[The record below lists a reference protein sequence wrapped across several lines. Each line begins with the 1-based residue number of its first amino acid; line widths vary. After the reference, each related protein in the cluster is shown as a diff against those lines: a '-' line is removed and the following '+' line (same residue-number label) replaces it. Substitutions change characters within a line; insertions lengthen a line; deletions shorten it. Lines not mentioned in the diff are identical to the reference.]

1 MQRPT
6 AKLISHTAFPV
17 ETIYLEW
24 TQSRTDKPLMS
35 ASDLSQEMKTNDSL
49 RAEVEDVFQ
58 RVISMS
64 MPLMETVEL
73 VWQLENIPVALREQ
87 IVRHRV
93 GHKFGGQLG
102 ADILPDLTDSTFWA
116 QTMRVRDMS
125 NFATNEMFYKPQS
138 VVDNSDLSTQWD
150 IVMGYIQDMYV
161 LMTDKGIPPEDAR
174 MLLPM
179 AVTHRMTWK
188 QSLASAIHVLK
199 KRSCWIAE
207 LGFWEGLVL
216 DMVQQLSAIH
226 PLFGTLIAPP
236 CIDTKTDKFVGC
248 KFEEEVWGAIRGDYP
263 QPPCPLYGGCQTKD
277 AKQYVEVT
285 LRGKSI
291 TPAWTIFGYTGTWD
305 PQSEQAKASIPR
317 AIEQSRIRTKM
328 WGHDPVNWQPLETT
342 DGRN

>member
-1 MQRPT
+1 MNRPT
-6 AKLISHTAFPV
+6 AKLVSHTEFPV

-24 TQSRTDKPLMS
+24 TQSRTDGPLLS
-35 ASDLSQEMKTNDSL
+35 ARDLSQKAAGDPKL
-49 RAEVEDVFQ
+49 REEIEDVFH

-125 NFATNEMFYKPQS
+125 HFATNEMYYSPDS
-138 VVDNSDLSTQWD
+138 VVNGVGIQHWWD
-150 IVMGYIQDMYV
+150 MCMKRYEKDYQYAIELGM
-161 LMTDKGIPPEDAR
+161 PPEDAR

-188 QSLASAIHVLK
+188 QSLASLIHVLK

-216 DMVQQLSAIH
+216 DMAQQLATIH
-226 PLFGTLIAPP
+226 PIFKTLIAPP

-263 QPPCPLYGGCQTKD
+263 QPPCPLYGGCQSREARK
-277 AKQYVEVT
+277 YIEIT
-285 LRGKSI
+285 LKGKSLV
-291 TPAWTIFGYTGTWD
+291 
-305 PQSEQAKASIPR
+305 PR
-317 AIEQSRIRTKM
+317 WELDKQNKWVLEDSFLDKTSDSTVQKTYARMNAQVATRTTM
-328 WGHDPVNWQPLETT
+328 WGHDPFTWN
-342 DGRN
+342 